1 MHETDTPTNVGSN
14 DGLGLVQDRAAFD
27 RLVLQLTGRDM
38 DYHNR
43 NGTTGLDTAWL
54 CYRAGVAAERE
65 RCAQYL
71 RDAADRLAP
80 EGKRATQVDLHVA
93 RVMATMG
100 DEIAVGGTRPNV

>member
-27 RLVLQLTGRDM
+27 RLVLQLTGRGM

-54 CYRAGVAAERE
+54 CYRDGVAAERE
-65 RCAQYL
+65 RGERIRILAEQCA
-71 RDAADRLAP
+71 RWHIGD
-80 EGKRATQVDLHVA
+80 
-93 RVMATMG
+93 G
-100 DEIAVGGTRPNV
+100 DECGTIARELLALLIA